1 MPVIHPFLLALIP
14 ILHIV
19 ASNPG
24 QASVADALIPALV
37 SLCFTVIAF
46 VGMRLVL
53 KDPEAAGL
61 VVSIFLALFFG
72 TGHFV
77 DFTLRHLSGMSP
89 WYLVIAAALVT
100 AAAVALL
107 VARYRDRLPG
117 ASVKTYTVLA
127 LLAAGGLVLLLMLA
141 SLAIA
146 FPAYFLVVALCAILA
161 AGVFFAA
168 RYRGRLKN
176 LTRVLNVV
184 AVTLLALVVVNLL
197 TGTPRRDVSI
207 RADEVRSAAR
217 GGRAEQ
223 VDLSSLPDI
232 YYIILDE
239 YGSESFLRDSYSFD
253 NSEFVGWLED
263 RGFHVVEDSRSNY
276 NHTELSLASSL
287 NLKYINYL
295 AEELGERSRY
305 MSPLWKMIEDN
316 SLMRFLKSRGY
327 RFAFFGTGFSVT
339 RFNRFADVSR
349 TESWL
354 RGEFV
359 TTLLRSTALR
369 CFNPSYTSRES
380 ILETFDEIP
389 EAREK
394 VEGPLFL
401 FAHVLPPHPP
411 YFFDRDGEPL
421 EQGDD
426 MKAMYLEQ
434 LRFVN
439 RKVKEMIE
447 RVLAVSER
455 PPVIVVQ
462 GDHGPFLDENDP
474 VYYASENLNALLVPG
489 SEGLFYSGMTPVNS
503 FRLILDELFG
513 TGFGRLPDKV
523 YVSRHQTPYTF
534 REVTGAAG
542 AAR

>member
-217 GGRAEQ
+217 GGRAEP
-223 VDLSSLPDI
+223 LHRSLICP
-232 YYIILDE
+232 LPQ
-239 YGSESFLRDSYSFD
+239 
-253 NSEFVGWLED
+253 
-263 RGFHVVEDSRSNY
+263 RGPGRAGRTGRPLLPSGHLLHNPRRIRQR
-276 NHTELSLASSL
+276 ELPARQL
-287 NLKYINYL
+287 
-295 AEELGERSRY
+295 
-305 MSPLWKMIEDN
+305 
-316 SLMRFLKSRGY
+316 
-327 RFAFFGTGFSVT
+327 
-339 RFNRFADVSR
+339 
-349 TESWL
+349 
-354 RGEFV
+354 
-359 TTLLRSTALR
+359 LLRQQRVRRLAG
-369 CFNPSYTSRES
+369 
-380 ILETFDEIP
+380 
-389 EAREK
+389 
-394 VEGPLFL
+394 GPGLSCGGGQPQQL
-401 FAHVLPPHPP
+401 QPH
-411 YFFDRDGEPL
+411 
-421 EQGDD
+421 
-426 MKAMYLEQ
+426 
-434 LRFVN
+434 
-439 RKVKEMIE
+439 
-447 RVLAVSER
+447 
-455 PPVIVVQ
+455 
-462 GDHGPFLDENDP
+462 
-474 VYYASENLNALLVPG
+474 
-489 SEGLFYSGMTPVNS
+489 
-503 FRLILDELFG
+503 
-513 TGFGRLPDKV
+513 
-523 YVSRHQTPYTF
+523 
-534 REVTGAAG
+534 
-542 AAR
+542 